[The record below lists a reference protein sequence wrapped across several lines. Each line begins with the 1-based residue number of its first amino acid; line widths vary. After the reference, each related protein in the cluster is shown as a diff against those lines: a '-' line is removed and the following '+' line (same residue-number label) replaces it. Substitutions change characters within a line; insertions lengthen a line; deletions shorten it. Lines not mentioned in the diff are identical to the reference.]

1 MALLFR
7 YFSQDLK
14 TAGKGSTVDCRHYLL
29 DPACSQQVQVET
41 NKRTFGGSGVD
52 CRKATALEPN
62 TWLWHSQDWNHAS
75 IESNSSSICRT
86 MTE

>member
-29 DPACSQQVQVET
+29 DPACNQQVQVET
-41 NKRTFGGSGVD
+41 NKKDIWRLW
-52 CRKATALEPN
+52 CRLPQGAM
-62 TWLWHSQDWNHAS
+62 H
-75 IESNSSSICRT
+75 
-86 MTE
+86 